1 MSADLS
7 KYKTHQGW
15 PITVSVDQQYNRKP
29 IGYLPAIKMKHK
41 NFIVRVSN
49 EITGEL
55 VYARRV
61 KGKIFRPKVFEKGS
75 YLVEAGLPGAW
86 KSFKNQKI
94 K

>member
-1 MSADLS
+1 M
-7 KYKTHQGW
+7 
-15 PITVSVDQQYNRKP
+15 NN
-29 IGYLPAIKMKHK
+29 K
-41 NFIVRVSN
+41 NFIVRVSK
-49 EITGEL
+49 ETSGEL

-61 KGKIFRPKVFEKGS
+61 IGKSFRPKVFEKGQ